1 MAIKGRGG
9 AGQACNTSSKYR
21 NKCYS
26 LANFFLSFSKTVYH
40 IVFLSV
46 LQIFLALAKSQPYL
60 SIYIK
65 DDCWK
70 MIYIHLRWSTFIS
83 DDLVYLR
90 VLGKFSEI
98 NLQDFRGKLIQ
109 INITKPVEEFEK
121 KWSQLKVWRVEE
133 VKGGQP
139 LSPGTRQRGPGFL
152 VYKCEWWIYHES
164 N

>member
-26 LANFFLSFSKTVYH
+26 LANFFLSFSKTIYH
-40 IVFLSV
+40 MFSFLFSRSSLLWPKV
-46 LQIFLALAKSQPYL
+46 NLICPFTS
-60 SIYIK
+60 
-65 DDCWK
+65 K
-70 MIYIHLRWSTFIS
+70 MIVERWSTFIS

-121 KWSQLKVWRVEE
+121 KWSQLKVLRVEE
-133 VKGGQP
+133 VKGGPATISGDETERTWLFSLQVWMMNISWNQ
-139 LSPGTRQRGPGFL
+139 LTK
-152 VYKCEWWIYHES
+152 Y
-164 N
+164 